1 MTYTAWFDG
10 LGRDASHEVGGKA
23 AELGEAARA
32 GLPLP
37 PGFVVTT
44 SATRDFFAGVAGL
57 EEELEHRLSAIA
69 PGALDVVE
77 HGAAIAAAI
86 RAAQVPEALVR
97 AIVSAYRALG
107 ACEDGG
113 ALVAVRASIDPD
125 DADARVPTMLA
136 TQLDVAGEEALVEA
150 VRACWASPFEG
161 RILHRLA
168 RDGLLPS
175 RPHLGVA
182 VIVQRMI
189 DADKAGLAF
198 PVEPESGDPSVIVIE
213 STFGLGEPVV
223 RGDVE
228 PDRFVIDKG
237 SLEVRKRSLGGK
249 RVEVF
254 HDPEHARRVRRQT
267 APERAAAWSL
277 DDGEIRGI
285 AELVRREEERLHA
298 QRALEFAIDGG
309 STWILESRPVDA
321 YRMRRVLAG

>member
-10 LGRDASHEVGGKA
+10 LGREASHEVGGKA
-23 AELGEAARA
+23 AELGVAALA

-44 SATRDFFAGVAGL
+44 AATRDFYAGTRGL
-57 EEELEHRLSAIA
+57 EDEIAHRLASVT

-77 HGAAIAAAI
+77 HGAAIASAI
-86 RAAQVPEALVR
+86 RAAPVPEPVAR
-97 AIVSAYRALG
+97 AISDAYRALG
-107 ACEDGG
+107 CGDEE

-136 TQLDVAGEEALVEA
+136 TVLDVAGEDALLDA
-150 VRACWASPFEG
+150 VRACWASSFDG

-168 RDGLLPS
+168 REGLLAA

-182 VIVQRMI
+182 VLVQRMI

-198 PVEPESGDPSVIVIE
+198 PMEPESGDPSVIVIE
-213 STFGLGEPVV
+213 SAFGLGEPVV
-223 RGDVE
+223 RGDVD
-228 PDRFVIDKG
+228 PDRFVVDKAT
-237 SLEVRKRSLGGK
+237 LAIRDRRLGGK

-254 HDPEHARRVRRQT
+254 HDPEHARRVRRQVS
-267 APERAAAWSL
+267 PDRAASWSL
-277 DDGEIRGI
+277 DEGEIRGI
-285 AELVRREEERLHA
+285 AELVRREEERLHT
-298 QRALEFAIDGG
+298 QRALEFAIDGS
-309 STWILESRPVDA
+309 STWVLESRPVDA